1 MLESPYISTFKGDE
15 LKEVAGSVFVDGSLE
30 FCAPEVRIISV
41 KMNEKHTKG
50 YTYNL
55 KTDLPVIKQFHSFC
69 LFQFGMTTLSE
80 VDAILLSNHNTMLAL
95 PYVTEYSGFKG
106 TVYCTEPTQQI
117 GRYMH
122 LILINML

>member
-1 MLESPYISTFKGDE
+1 MIIKTHKRVNISFKNW
-15 LKEVAGSVFVDGSLE
+15 
-30 FCAPEVRIISV
+30 V
-41 KMNEKHTKG
+41 K
-50 YTYNL
+50 
-55 KTDLPVIKQFHSFC
+55 DKQIHSFC

-117 GRYMH
+117 GRYV
-122 LILINML
+122 

>member
-1 MLESPYISTFKGDE
+1 M
-15 LKEVAGSVFVDGSLE
+15 
-30 FCAPEVRIISV
+30 
-41 KMNEKHTKG
+41 
-50 YTYNL
+50 
-55 KTDLPVIKQFHSFC
+55 HSFC

-117 GRYMH
+117 GRYV
-122 LILINML
+122 